1 MAYFEVLS
9 TIWPYFLVYSLSE
22 ALLIKEVECWYSF
35 SFFTDII
42 YKKDF
47 PLNMHSSHFT
57 GICLAEAPSSNHVWN
72 VSRHSVTLSVLVT
85 KSLSQRLIYVIVF
98 IAQICVCVCVCVC
111 VYVHKGMEE
120 FFKSARGSQSWRRC
134 TRNVRLE
141 RQNGCCILS
150 GTFCFDV
157 YLTISSKNRTQWKVK
172 KDVFFV
178 IVLCF
183 VLSFLVELVK
193 TLPIVWKY
201 VIASLSWRCYIS
213 VTLSNF
219 SGEVVF

>member
-1 MAYFEVLS
+1 MACAYSRMAYFEVLS

-72 VSRHSVTLSVLVT
+72 VSRHSVTLSVLET

-111 VYVHKGMEE
+111 VCAQRNGRIFQK
-120 FFKSARGSQSWRRC
+120 R
-134 TRNVRLE
+134 TRKP
-141 RQNGCCILS
+141 IL
-150 GTFCFDV
+150 
-157 YLTISSKNRTQWKVK
+157 K
-172 KDVFFV
+172 KMHAK
-178 IVLCF
+178 C
-183 VLSFLVELVK
+183 STGK
-193 TLPIVWKY
+193 TEWL
-201 VIASLSWRCYIS
+201 
-213 VTLSNF
+213 
-219 SGEVVF
+219 